1 MTPQEIV
8 QEELAII
15 TRFFNREKEMD
26 TIFILVNDD
35 FHVSL
40 PVIFNNTTEKDHASI
55 RLRQL
60 TAEAMPDY
68 VIYVSEAWTVCV
80 EDEDKDIP
88 PSEHPDRIEIVL
100 VTIEFKT
107 GEQFLCTA
115 NIKRDNDTV
124 QLEEFQVKPNPR
136 SNTGRFM
143 NFYPTPT
150 PVP

>member
-8 QEELAII
+8 REELATI
-15 TRFFNREKEMD
+15 TRVFNVENEMD
-26 TIFILVNDD
+26 TFFVLVNED

-40 PVIFNNTTEKDHASI
+40 PVIFTNAVEKDHASI

-80 EDEDKDIP
+80 EEKDKDIL
-88 PSEHPDRIEIVL
+88 PSEHPDRVEIIL

-115 NIKRDNDTV
+115 NIKRENDSV
-124 QLEEFQVKPNPR
+124 QLEEFEIKPNPR

-143 NFYPTPT
+143 NFYPAPT
-150 PVP
+150 PVS